1 MANGDIEFILNRD
14 RTLFRTGAAAGT
26 EIFVH
31 IAGFLAH
38 PELKS
43 THFTA
48 HLFNLAVGQEIDF
61 GMPTGIQQLGREN
74 SDGAIVRG
82 KGLVQL
88 GHLAANARQCL
99 HQVDL
104 DTHLG

>member
-1 MANGDIEFILNRD
+1 MANADIEFILDRD

-26 EIFVH
+26 EIFVYVT
-31 IAGFLAH
+31 GFFAH
-38 PELKS
+38 LELKR

-74 SDGAIVRG
+74 SDGAIVSG
-82 KGLVQL
+82 KGLIQL
-88 GHLAANARQCL
+88 GHLAANARQRL
-99 HQVDL
+99 HQMNL
-104 DTHLG
+104 DTHFG